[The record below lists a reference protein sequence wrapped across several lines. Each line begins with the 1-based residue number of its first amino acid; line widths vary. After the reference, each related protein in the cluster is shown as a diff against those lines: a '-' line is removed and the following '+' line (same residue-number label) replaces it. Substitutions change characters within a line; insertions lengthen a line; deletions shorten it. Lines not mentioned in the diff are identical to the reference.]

1 MPITGAHVLLFS
13 PEAEALRATLR
24 DVLGWDFVEAHPGW
38 LIFGL
43 PPAEL
48 GVHPSDG
55 DSRHELWLIC
65 DDEMIPYY
73 QARGFALAL
82 KPEFPEPLAALYRA
96 KREWPDGGDHNHNAM
111 VWRRVGFARVN
122 RLSSAHPR
130 ANAAAPMMTLGCSS
144 FSTSIR

>member
-38 LIFGL
+38 LVFAL

-65 DDEMIPYY
+65 DDLDTTVAELVAKGM
-73 QARGFALAL
+73 
-82 KPEFPEPLAALYRA
+82 EFSGAPTDEDFGRWIRMRLPGGVEVPLYEPKHPLAI
-96 KREWPDGGDHNHNAM
+96 D
-111 VWRRVGFARVN
+111 V
-122 RLSSAHPR
+122 
-130 ANAAAPMMTLGCSS
+130 
-144 FSTSIR
+144 